1 VAASTIKRLVLKSGF
16 RLSMAWLHTWVG
28 LWFSW
33 LLFAVFL
40 TGTLAVFSEAI
51 THWMTPE
58 HHAAEARDAQQTLAP
73 VNRERR
79 LELAVQYMSRHHAG
93 AGMWEIWPVDR
104 FHDNG
109 LVAYWFDKN
118 GQYADAELDPD
129 TGQALAEDSHG
140 AARATIGGTHFVD
153 FHYTLHTDPVGLW
166 IVAFA
171 AMAMLVAM
179 VSGVVTHKRIFKDFF
194 TFRVKKGQRSWL
206 DAHNA
211 TAVLTLPFQFMI
223 VYTGIVISSVTLMPA
238 PMVAAYGSGTQASR
252 QYLAELMGEDKPAPT
267 GTPLAMPALEPL
279 VARAEQMIGQS
290 ARAIV
295 INNPE
300 DGAMRIGVYG
310 WNEDADTYRS
320 ISNTTGMVEF
330 SGATGE
336 VLRMRPP
343 GGVHGGS
350 ASLTRQVMS
359 DLHMVKFGGAA
370 MKWLYF
376 LCGLAG
382 AAMMGT
388 GAVLFMVKRRAKMG
402 NEFGAATAR
411 VYRLIEGLNVA
422 ALAGLAIACI
432 AYLWANRLL
441 PVSLPQRAGW
451 EVRVFFIVWALT
463 LAHAWLCTPRRA
475 WIGQLGLLAA
485 LCLLLPVLSLVT
497 LGDHPLA
504 QIGRGDWESAGVE
517 LTAMATGLA
526 AGWAAIRLRNSP
538 LSAPPPRK
546 TRAQQ
551 EAAA

>member
-1 VAASTIKRLVLKSGF
+1 
-16 RLSMAWLHTWVG
+16 MAWLHTWVG

-40 TGTLAVFSEAI
+40 TGSLAVFSEAI

-58 HHAAEARDAQQTLAP
+58 HHAAEAQAAQQTSAP

-79 LELAVQYMSRHHAG
+79 LELAVQYMTRHHPG

-129 TGQALAEDSHG
+129 TGEELAEDAHG

-153 FHYTLHTDPVGLW
+153 FHYTLHANPAGLW

-194 TFRVKKGQRSWL
+194 TFRARKGQRSWL

-238 PMVAAYGSGTQASR
+238 PMVAAYGPGMDASR
-252 QYLAELMGEDKPAPT
+252 QYLAELMGEDKPAPA
-267 GTPLAMPALEPL
+267 GTPLAVPALEPL

-290 ARAIV
+290 VRAIV

-310 WNEDADTYRS
+310 WNEDATTYRS
-320 ISNTTGMVEF
+320 ISSTTGMVEF
-330 SGATGE
+330 SGATGD
-336 VLRMRPP
+336 VLRMRTP

-359 DLHMVKFGGAA
+359 DLHMVKFGGLA

-388 GAVLFMVKRRAKMG
+388 GAVLFMVKRRTRMG
-402 NEFGAATAR
+402 NEFGGATAR

-526 AGWAAIRLRNSP
+526 AAWAAIRLRNQP
-538 LSAPPPRK
+538 LSAPPQGTPRPP
-546 TRAQQ
+546 RAPQ

>member
-1 VAASTIKRLVLKSGF
+1 
-16 RLSMAWLHTWVG
+16 MAWLHTWVG

-58 HHAAEARDAQQTLAP
+58 HHAAEAAAAAREPAQVDRA
-73 VNRERR
+73 RR
-79 LELAVQYMSRHHAG
+79 LDLAVQYMTRQHPG
-93 AGMWEIWPVDR
+93 AGMWEIWPVNR
-104 FHDNG
+104 HHDNG
-109 LVAYWFDKN
+109 LVAYWFDQN
-118 GQYADAELDPD
+118 GEYADAELDPE
-129 TGQALAEDSHG
+129 TGQELDEADHA
-140 AARATIGGTHFVD
+140 AARATLGGAHFVD
-153 FHYTLHTDPVGLW
+153 FHYNLHAQPLGVW

-194 TFRVKKGQRSWL
+194 TFRARKGQRSWL

-223 VYTGIVISSVTLMPA
+223 AYTGIVISSVTLMPA
-238 PMVAAYGSGTQASR
+238 PVTAAYGSGAEASR
-252 QYLAELMGEDKPAPT
+252 QYLAELMGEDRPARA
-267 GTPLAMPALEPL
+267 GTPLAVPPLEPI

-300 DGAMRIGVYG
+300 DGAMRIAVYG
-310 WNEDADTYRS
+310 WNEDADMRAH
-320 ISNTTGMVEF
+320 ISSTTGMAEF
-330 SGATGE
+330 SAATGE
-336 VLRMRPP
+336 LLRMRMP
-343 GGVHGGS
+343 GGVHGG
-350 ASLTRQVMS
+350 AAPLTRQVMS
-359 DLHMVKFGGAA
+359 DLHMVKFGGLA
-370 MKWLYF
+370 MQWLYF

-382 AAMMGT
+382 SAMMGT
-388 GAVLFMVKRRAKMG
+388 GAVLFMVKRRNKMG

-422 ALAGLAIACI
+422 ALAGLAIACV

-451 EVRVFFIVWALT
+451 ELRAFFIVWALT
-463 LAHAWLCTPRRA
+463 LAHAWLCAPRRA
-475 WIGQLGLLAA
+475 WIWQLGLLSA
-485 LCLLLPVLSLVT
+485 LCLLLPLLSLLT

-504 QIGRGDWESAGVE
+504 QIARGDWESAGVE
-517 LTAMATGLA
+517 LTAVATGLA
-526 AGWAAIRLRNSP
+526 AGWAALRLHRKP
-538 LSAPPPRK
+538 LSAPPPRNA
-546 TRAQQ
+546 RPPQ
-551 EAAA
+551 EATA

>member
-1 VAASTIKRLVLKSGF
+1 
-16 RLSMAWLHTWVG
+16 MAWLHTWVG

-40 TGTLAVFSEAI
+40 TGSLAVFSEAI

-58 HHAAEARDAQQTLAP
+58 HHAAEAHAAEQTPAK
-73 VNRERR
+73 VDRERR
-79 LELAVQYMSRHHAG
+79 LELAVQYMTRHHPG

-109 LVAYWFDKN
+109 LVTYWFDKN
-118 GQYADAELDPD
+118 GQYADAELNPD
-129 TGQALAEDSHG
+129 TGEELPEDSHG
-140 AARATIGGTHFVD
+140 AARATLGGTHFVD
-153 FHYTLHTDPVGLW
+153 FHYNLHDEPVGLW

-223 VYTGIVISSVTLMPA
+223 VYTGIVISSVSLMPA
-238 PMVAAYGSGTQASR
+238 PMTAMYGTGMEASR
-252 QYLAELMGEDKPAPT
+252 QYLAELMGEDKPTPT
-267 GTPLAMPALEPL
+267 GTPLAVPALEPI

-310 WNEDADTYRS
+310 WTESADARTS
-320 ISNTTGMVEF
+320 ISSTSGMVEF

-336 VLRMRPP
+336 VLRMRQP
-343 GGVHGGS
+343 GGVHGG
-350 ASLTRQVMS
+350 AAPLTRQVMS
-359 DLHMVKFGGAA
+359 DLHMVKFGGLA

-388 GAVLFMVKRRAKMG
+388 GAVLFMVKRRTKMG

-422 ALAGLAIACI
+422 AMAGLAIACI
-432 AYLWANRLL
+432 GYLWANRLL

-451 EVRVFFIVWALT
+451 EIRVFFIVWALT

-475 WIGQLGLLAA
+475 WIWQLGLLSA
-485 LCLLLPVLSLVT
+485 LCLLLPALSLLT
-497 LGDHPLA
+497 LGDHPVA
-504 QIGRGDWESAGVE
+504 QIARGDWESAGVE
-517 LTAMATGLA
+517 LTSVVTGLL
-526 AGWAAIRLRNSP
+526 AGWAAIRLRNKP

>member
-1 VAASTIKRLVLKSGF
+1 
-16 RLSMAWLHTWVG
+16 MAWLHTWVG

-40 TGTLAVFSEAI
+40 TGSLAVFSEAI

-58 HHAAEARDAQQTLAP
+58 HHAAEAQAAQQTSAP

-79 LELAVQYMSRHHAG
+79 LELAVQYMTRHHPG

-129 TGQALAEDSHG
+129 TGEELAEDAHG
-140 AARATIGGTHFVD
+140 TARATIGGTHFVD
-153 FHYTLHTDPVGLW
+153 FHYTLHANPAGLW

-194 TFRVKKGQRSWL
+194 TFRARKGQRSWL

-238 PMVAAYGSGTQASR
+238 PMVAAYGPGMEASR

-267 GTPLAMPALEPL
+267 GTPLAVPALEPL

-310 WNEDADTYRS
+310 WNDDATTYRS
-320 ISNTTGMVEF
+320 ISSTTGMVEF
-330 SGATGE
+330 SGATGD
-336 VLRMRPP
+336 VLRMRTP

-359 DLHMVKFGGAA
+359 DLHMVKFGGLA

-388 GAVLFMVKRRAKMG
+388 GAVLFMVKRRTRMG
-402 NEFGAATAR
+402 NEFGVATAR

-526 AGWAAIRLRNSP
+526 AAWAAIRLRNQP
-538 LSAPPPRK
+538 LSAPPKGTPRPP
-546 TRAQQ
+546 RAPQ